1 MSESPSIGHNSDVA
15 DPVTRARLK
24 SIVERVERLE
34 EEKSG
39 LSEDIK
45 EIYGEAKATGFDVKV
60 IRQIIRLRKIELDK
74 RREAEMLLE
83 TYMSALGMLADT
95 PLGRAAIERGQA

>member
-1 MSESPSIGHNSDVA
+1 MSAQTKMKDDDFETAGPEAVDKATAS
-15 DPVTRARLK
+15 RLK
-24 SIVERVERLE
+24 SIIERVERLE

-39 LSEDIK
+39 LAEDIK

-83 TYMSALGMLADT
+83 TYK
-95 PLGRAAIERGQA
+95 AAIGME

>member
-1 MSESPSIGHNSDVA
+1 MSAQAKMKDDDFETTGPESVDKATAS
-15 DPVTRARLK
+15 RLK
-24 SIVERVERLE
+24 SIIERVERLE

-39 LSEDIK
+39 LAEDIK

-83 TYMSALGMLADT
+83 TYK
-95 PLGRAAIERGQA
+95 AAIGME